1 MIKNINSSGRYLTV
15 TGGQTSGPY
24 ISPGA
29 SGAGMMRWS
38 SNSGAIEV
46 NDGNSWVTVTPGYA
60 TVELNPDTE
69 SLLEWARKKR
79 SEEMRIKTLAEQ
91 HPGIKDLQEK
101 LDIMLAL
108 VKEQDTA

>member
-15 TGGQTSGPY
+15 AGGQTSGPY

-29 SGAGMMRWS
+29 LGAGMMRWNPNTS
-38 SNSGAIEV
+38 TIEV
-46 NDGNSWVTVTPGYA
+46 NDGNSWVSMGIGYA
-60 TVELNPDTE
+60 TVELNPDAE

-79 SEEMRIKTLAEQ
+79 DEELRIKALADQ

-101 LDIMLAL
+101 LDMMLAL